1 MPDFDDVKIVRA
13 VKGGDMQAFELVI
26 NAFKEPVY
34 RSVYSMTRRHDVAD
48 DISQEV
54 FIKFFR
60 SIGSF
65 DEKYPVYPWLKKI
78 AFNMTI
84 NYLKNVRQRSVS
96 LEDNIDFAGAGPCR
110 TSTPENN
117 ELKVSIQNALDSL
130 EDDSRVILTLRLIE
144 ELSYKE
150 IAEML
155 QCPIGSVM
163 SKLFRARME
172 LKERLGKA
180 YAECIE
186 S

>member
-1 MPDFDDVKIVRA
+1 MPDFDDVNIIRA

-26 NAFKEPVY
+26 NAFKAPLY
-34 RSVYSMTRRHDVAD
+34 QSVYSMIRRHDAAD

-60 SIGSF
+60 SIGNF
-65 DEKYPVYPWLKKI
+65 DEKYPIYPWLKKV

-84 NYLKNVRQRSVS
+84 NYLKNVRQKSVS
-96 LEDNIDFAGAGPCR
+96 LGDNMDFAGACR
-110 TSTPENN
+110 SNTPENN
-117 ELKVSIQNALDSL
+117 ELKTSIRNALDSL
-130 EDDSRVILTLRLIE
+130 ENDSRVILTLRLIE

-150 IAEML
+150 ISEIL

-172 LKERLGKA
+172 LKDRLGKA
-180 YAECIE
+180 YIECTE